1 MRFEGKV
8 IVNEDAKRP
17 HTGDWTD
24 ENIADGKRVRR
35 KSGTASSGGEPHH
48 FCFDFIQ
55 KKVVR

>member
-48 FCFDFIQ
+48 FCFD
-55 KKVVR
+55 